1 MSQYETFVIRLWMED
16 GAGLGH
22 GEIRHLTT
30 GKGMHFRQ
38 IQQAV
43 EFIERIAAGWQPA
56 EQPVEDESE
65 PASRVIDFGSSWRE
79 AEQ

>member
-1 MSQYETFVIRLWMED
+1 MED

-30 GKGMHFRQ
+30 GKGMHFKQ

-43 EFIERIAAGWQPA
+43 EFIERVAAEWQPSETA
-56 EQPVEDESE
+56 VEDESE